1 MVDAET
7 WYSKMEQ
14 MTLTLKSVAQKLYP
28 YFQAY

>member
-14 MTLTLKSVAQKLYP
+14 MTLTLKSVAQKLS